1 MKPIEIFS
9 YLPQSHAT
17 ASPNTIQISYDDLRT
32 ALLRHH
38 EIRLVRVTMNEP
50 GIVKRCEEPGR

>member
-1 MKPIEIFS
+1 MKPIKIFG
-9 YLPQSHAT
+9 YVPQSYAT
-17 ASPNTIQISYDDLRT
+17 ASPNTIQISYDDLRI

-50 GIVKRCEEPGR
+50 GIVKRCEKPGR